1 MQEHSDMY
9 AVIKAGGH
17 QYKVQEGDS
26 LTIDKMV
33 GEAGE
38 KITFDKVLM
47 IGGSKVVLGH
57 PLVAGAFVEATIKE
71 QTRNP
76 KIIVFKYR
84 RRKNSKVKQGHKQPV
99 TVIEIKK
106 IKA

>member
-1 MQEHSDMY
+1 MY

-17 QYKVQEGDS
+17 QYKVQEGES
-26 LTIDKMV
+26 LTIDRQV
-33 GEAGE
+33 GEAGD
-38 KITFDKVLM
+38 KLTFDKVLM
-47 IGGSKVVLGH
+47 IGGSKTVLGL

-71 QTRNP
+71 QKRNP

-99 TVIEIKK
+99 TVIEIVK